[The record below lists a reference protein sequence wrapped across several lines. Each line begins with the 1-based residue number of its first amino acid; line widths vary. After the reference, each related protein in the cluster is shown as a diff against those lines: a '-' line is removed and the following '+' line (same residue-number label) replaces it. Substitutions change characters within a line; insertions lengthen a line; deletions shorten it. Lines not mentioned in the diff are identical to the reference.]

1 MSGKMTQ
8 RPGIASVEEDPNAE
22 ILCASP
28 PCFMHELDP
37 AWLGLQTW
45 EQVRAWRRTE
55 RAALIARRV
64 AVPAAERLERDEAIT
79 DHLRA
84 AVPDL
89 ARRRVGFYWPFKG
102 EYDPRP
108 LARALHQEGARLA
121 LPVVAAKGQALIFRD
136 WRPGTRMVPGVW
148 NIPIPAEGEE
158 VTPDTLLIPLVGF
171 DARGYRLGYGGG
183 YYDRT
188 LAAIAPRPLA
198 IGIGFEVLRLA
209 TIHPQPHDV
218 RMDLVVTEAGA
229 DIVSAGLRRTEP
241 AQ

>member
-1 MSGKMTQ
+1 MTQ
-8 RPGIASVEEDPNAE
+8 RPGIASPEEDPNAE

-37 AWLGLQTW
+37 AWLGLLSW
-45 EQVRAWRRTE
+45 EQVRAWRRAE

-64 AVPAAERLERDEAIT
+64 AVPAAERLERDDGIT
-79 DHLRA
+79 VHLRA

-89 ARRRVGFYWPFKG
+89 ARRHVGFYWPFKG

-121 LPVVAAKGQALIFRD
+121 LPVVAAKGRPLIFRN
-136 WRPGTRMVPGVW
+136 WSPGTRMMPGVW

-171 DARGYRLGYGGG
+171 DTQGYRLGYGGG

-188 LAAIAPRPLA
+188 LATMASRPLA
-198 IGIGFEVLRLA
+198 IGVGFESGRLA

-218 RMDLVVTEAGA
+218 RMDLTVTEAGA
-229 DIVSAGLRRTEP
+229 TGVSPGTRLKEP
-241 AQ
+241 AR

>member
-1 MSGKMTQ
+1 MDGKMTH
-8 RPGIASVEEDPNAE
+8 RPGIASPEEDPNAE

-37 AWLGLQTW
+37 SWLGLQSW

-64 AVPAAERLERDEAIT
+64 AVPVAARLERDDAIT
-79 DHLRA
+79 VHVRA

-89 ARRRVGFYWPFKG
+89 ARRHVGFYWPFKG

-108 LARALHQEGARLA
+108 LARALHREGARLA
-121 LPVVAAKGQALIFRD
+121 LPMVATKGRPLIFRA
-136 WRPGTRMVPGVW
+136 WRPGTRMMQGVW

-158 VTPDTLLIPLVGF
+158 VTPDTLLVPLVGF

-188 LAAIAPRPLA
+188 LATMAPRPVA
-198 IGIGFEVLRLA
+198 IGIGFENGRLA

-218 RMDLVVTEAGA
+218 RMDLTVTEAGA
-229 DIVSAGLRRTEP
+229 TGIGAGSGPAEP
-241 AQ
+241 TP

>member
-1 MSGKMTQ
+1 MTQ
-8 RPGIASVEEDPNAE
+8 RPGIASPEEDPNAE

-37 AWLGLQTW
+37 AWLGLLSW
-45 EQVRAWRRTE
+45 EQVRAWRRAE

-64 AVPAAERLERDEAIT
+64 AVPVAERLERDDGIT
-79 DHLRA
+79 VHLRA

-89 ARRRVGFYWPFKG
+89 ARRHVGFYWPFKG

-108 LARALHQEGARLA
+108 LARALHEEGARLA
-121 LPVVAAKGQALIFRD
+121 LPVVAAKRRPLIFRN
-136 WRPGTRMVPGVW
+136 WSPGARMMPGVW

-171 DARGYRLGYGGG
+171 DTQGYRLGYGGG

-188 LAAIAPRPLA
+188 LATMASRPLA
-198 IGIGFEVLRLA
+198 IGVGFESGRLA

-218 RMDLVVTEAGA
+218 RMDLMVTEAGA
-229 DIVSAGLRRTEP
+229 TGVSPGTRLKEP
-241 AQ
+241 AR